1 MEIFNFGEN
10 LRKIR
15 ASKGISQEAMA
26 NKMDISQTK
35 YSRIERGKI
44 LPDQVFISIAAGYL
58 EVAPKDLMPPGW
70 DQLKVVR
77 LVNTLTRTGITTYR
91 VLLAVTA
98 YDIARGI
105 CAGNGIVSEP
115 AQVGVIAFFGGVAVL
130 FHCYT
135 EKQVTVDG

>member
-10 LRKIR
+10 LRKSR
-15 ASKGISQEAMA
+15 VSKGISQEAMA

-35 YSRIERGKI
+35 YSMIERGKI

-58 EVAPKDLMPPGW
+58 EVAPKELMPPGW
-70 DQLKVVR
+70 DQLKKVR
-77 LVNTLTRTGITTYR
+77 VVNTLTRTGIITYR

-98 YDIARGI
+98 YDIARGF
-105 CAGNGIVSEP
+105 CTGNGIVSEP
-115 AQVGVIAFFGGVAVL
+115 AQVGVVAFFGGVAVL

-135 EKQVTVDG
+135 ERQVAVD

>member
-1 MEIFNFGEN
+1 
-10 LRKIR
+10 
-15 ASKGISQEAMA
+15 MA

-58 EVAPKDLMPPGW
+58 EVSPKDLMPPGW

-77 LVNTLTRTGITTYR
+77 VANALTRTGIITYR
-91 VLLAVTA
+91 VLLAVSA

-105 CAGNGIVSEP
+105 CAGQGIVSEP
-115 AQVGVIAFFGGVAVL
+115 AQVAVLVFFGGVAVL
-130 FHCYT
+130 FHCFT
-135 EKQVTVDG
+135 EKQISVDS